1 MNVTAIVTAPVTSV
15 TPITFILVEDD
26 GNLRPLWQ
34 RKLTREPGF
43 VCVGSFVDAESAL
56 KWLALAKPPNVAL
69 VDWKLPGMN
78 GGEFIQKLKE
88 LYPEVRVVVITSH
101 HDFEML
107 LAAFAAGA
115 ESCWHKPVSLP
126 ELPGLVRALHAGEAP
141 LFIRMGRHLL
151 GVLQSLAP
159 AQQLSAQLSGQERTV
174 LELLAHG
181 CQDKKIAERLDISI
195 HTVIAHKRNLYKK
208 LGVHSARQAVAHWHG
223 TPH

>member
-1 MNVTAIVTAPVTSV
+1 MNVKAVLAPPSIVHS
-15 TPITFILVEDD
+15 ISFIIVEDD
-26 GNLRPLWQ
+26 NHLRPLWQ
-34 RKLTREPGF
+34 RKLTRELDF
-43 VCVGSFVDAESAL
+43 LCAGSFTSAESAL
-56 KWLALAKPPNVAL
+56 KWLEHAEPPDVAL

-88 LYPEVRVVVITSH
+88 LYPQVRVVVITSH
-101 HDFEML
+101 YDFEIM

-115 ESCWHKPVSLP
+115 ESCWHKPVPLP
-126 ELPGLVRALHAGEAP
+126 EMPGLVRALHAGEAP

-159 AQQLSAQLSGQERTV
+159 AQQLSAQLTGQERTV
-174 LELLAHG
+174 LELLAQG
-181 CQDKKIAERLDISI
+181 YQDKRIAERLDISI